1 MGEWSTANRVEAIGQ
16 SLHNQMVLTSVER
29 MSIGMFVLTLAYR
42 AQSSI
47 EIRFS
52 SLKDYM
58 SCLYVY
64 MSALC
69 QPM

>member
-1 MGEWSTANRVEAIGQ
+1 MANRVEAIGQ
-16 SLHNQMVLTSVER
+16 SLHNQMVLTLVER
-29 MSIGMFVLTLAYR
+29 MSIDMFVLTPAYR

-52 SLKDYM
+52 SLKDHVSYL
-58 SCLYVY
+58 CVGL
-64 MSALC
+64 SALC